1 MAQEAA
7 PPAEAPAAQKAYPA
21 QAVQL
26 VRTATQ
32 THLVLSQ
39 MADQKASILMGAT
52 FVVFSIAVG
61 QASRGE
67 YPVPLLLLAFFA
79 FLSAV
84 CAVMVVMPSVR
95 QPPVV
100 IGKSNILFFG
110 AFTQLSEEDFTD
122 YVVAQLATDEGMF
135 RTMLRDVYQNGQ
147 VLQNKKYR
155 FLGLAYRIFLIGLG
169 VTLIAFLLQMAGLLP
184 GIHWRAG

>member
-1 MAQEAA
+1 MADVETPAASA
-7 PPAEAPAAQKAYPA
+7 PPVPRRTYPT

-52 FVVFSIAVG
+52 FIVFSITVG
-61 QASRGE
+61 QTDKGG
-67 YPVPLLLLAFFA
+67 VPLPLLVLSCFA

-84 CAVMVVMPSVR
+84 CAVMVVMPATR
-95 QPPVV
+95 QPPLD
-100 IGKSNILFFG
+100 IEKSNLLFFG
-110 AFTQLSEEDFTD
+110 VFTQMPEEEFTD
-122 YVVAQLATDEGMF
+122 LIVERLATDEGMF

-155 FLGLAYRIFLIGLG
+155 YLGYAYRLFLLGLT
-169 VTLIAFLLQMAGLLP
+169 VTLAVYLLFGSVNVASP
-184 GIHWRAG
+184 V